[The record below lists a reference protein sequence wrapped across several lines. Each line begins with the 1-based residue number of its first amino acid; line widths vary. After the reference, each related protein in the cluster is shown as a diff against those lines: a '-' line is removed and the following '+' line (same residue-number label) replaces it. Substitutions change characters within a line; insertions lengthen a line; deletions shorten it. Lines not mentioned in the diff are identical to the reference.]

1 MREST
6 KDRNI
11 VLDIAKGIGI
21 ITVVIAHLQYTCLSK
36 YIYWFHMPLFFII
49 SGYLF
54 KKPKSEDKTK
64 SILVSKTL
72 KYLIPY
78 ISYYFAILIIIGI
91 DSNKWPLVTLEDI
104 KNLIAGGVHLEGV
117 FGPFWFI
124 TVLYFTQI
132 LFWICSKYM
141 KLKMVTVITIICYVL
156 SHLTVFQQTC
166 IWDINTTLYAL
177 PLFYIGYKSRQ
188 FKWDKKETKILSIV
202 ASTIVLVAIILS
214 LVGVL
219 PYQLDIKHSMYTH
232 FLLDLLIPTSFTLLI
247 ILISKLL
254 VSNVIGKILA
264 YLVQET
270 LVIMYL
276 HIPISYFLLQHF
288 EFGNIFVIRVVLS
301 IVIPVI
307 ISKLFIK
314 NFRVMKLFFLG
325 T

>member
-1 MREST
+1 M
-6 KDRNI
+6 
-11 VLDIAKGIGI
+11 
-21 ITVVIAHLQYTCLSK
+21 VV
-36 YIYWFHMPLFFII
+36 F
-49 SGYLF
+49 
-54 KKPKSEDKTK
+54 
-64 SILVSKTL
+64 
-72 KYLIPY
+72 
-78 ISYYFAILIIIGI
+78 
-91 DSNKWPLVTLEDI
+91 EDI
-104 KNLIAGGVHLEGV
+104 KNLILGGVHLKGV

-132 LFWICSKYM
+132 LFWLCQKYM
-141 KLKMVTVITIICYVL
+141 KFKIVTVIIIGCYIL
-156 SHLTVFQQTC
+156 SHIAFFRKTC

-264 YLVQET
+264 YLGQET

-276 HIPISYFLLQHF
+276 HIPISYILLQHF

-314 NFRVMKLFFLG
+314 NFRVMRLFFLG